1 MLRLSM
7 PALLLALAGC
17 ATKPPANPDNL
28 CEIFREKPKWHEAAL
43 KMQQRW
49 GAPVQV
55 PMAMMYQ
62 ESSFKHDALPPR
74 YYFLGFIPWGRVSSA
89 YGYAQAKD
97 ETWAD
102 YKREAGGWGAS
113 RDDFADAL
121 DFMGWYIQKS
131 QRVNGV
137 SKWDAYGQYLNY
149 HEGWG
154 GYRNRSY
161 DHWFWATVQ
170 AVSGVYLCWALSGL
184 MMKIDWLGKA
194 MTYIGQST
202 LILLIFHGEIQ
213 HKTFNLLVHL
223 GLSEPAAA
231 SVALV
236 ISVIVSLL
244 IGEVIKRV
252 ALLRAL
258 YFPFPVR
265 KKAAAVQGG
274 GEAR

>member
-102 YKREAGGWGAS
+102 YKREAGGWGMA
-113 RDDFADAL
+113 
-121 DFMGWYIQKS
+121 
-131 QRVNGV
+131 
-137 SKWDAYGQYLNY
+137 
-149 HEGWG
+149 
-154 GYRNRSY
+154 
-161 DHWFWATVQ
+161 
-170 AVSGVYLCWALSGL
+170 
-184 MMKIDWLGKA
+184 
-194 MTYIGQST
+194 
-202 LILLIFHGEIQ
+202 LILLFHLSRGNRLIQ
-213 HKTFNLLVHL
+213 LAGLAVFCVASVGGVSIELYALVSLAFIWLYDGRRGYCSRPIQWLCYAFYPVHL
-223 GLSEPAAA
+223 
-231 SVALV
+231 
-236 ISVIVSLL
+236 LL
-244 IGEVIKRV
+244 LWLCARTV
-252 ALLRAL
+252 
-258 YFPFPVR
+258 
-265 KKAAAVQGG
+265 GG
-274 GEAR
+274 IWYLT

>member
-102 YKREAGGWGAS
+102 YKREAGGWGAAATTSPTPWTSWAGTS
-113 RDDFADAL
+113 RRA
-121 DFMGWYIQKS
+121 
-131 QRVNGV
+131 NG
-137 SKWDAYGQYLNY
+137 SMA
-149 HEGWG
+149 
-154 GYRNRSY
+154 SP
-161 DHWFWATVQ
+161 
-170 AVSGVYLCWALSGL
+170 SGTPTA
-184 MMKIDWLGKA
+184 
-194 MTYIGQST
+194 ST
-202 LILLIFHGEIQ
+202 
-213 HKTFNLLVHL
+213 
-223 GLSEPAAA
+223 
-231 SVALV
+231 
-236 ISVIVSLL
+236 
-244 IGEVIKRV
+244 
-252 ALLRAL
+252 
-258 YFPFPVR
+258 
-265 KKAAAVQGG
+265 
-274 GEAR
+274 

>member
-121 DFMGWYIQKS
+121 
-131 QRVNGV
+131 
-137 SKWDAYGQYLNY
+137 
-149 HEGWG
+149 EE
-154 GYRNRSY
+154 
-161 DHWFWATVQ
+161 T
-170 AVSGVYLCWALSGL
+170 
-184 MMKIDWLGKA
+184 
-194 MTYIGQST
+194 
-202 LILLIFHGEIQ
+202 
-213 HKTFNLLVHL
+213 
-223 GLSEPAAA
+223 AAA
-231 SVALV
+231 EIADDQ
-236 ISVIVSLL
+236 IV
-244 IGEVIKRV
+244 GV
-252 ALLRAL
+252 RAL
-258 YFPFPVR
+258 H
-265 KKAAAVQGG
+265 ALASCNLAEALWIAVLI
-274 GEAR
+274 RL

>member
-102 YKREAGGWGAS
+102 YKREAQP
-113 RDDFADAL
+113 RRL
-121 DFMGWYIQKS
+121 
-131 QRVNGV
+131 R
-137 SKWDAYGQYLNY
+137 
-149 HEGWG
+149 
-154 GYRNRSY
+154 RRP
-161 DHWFWATVQ
+161 
-170 AVSGVYLCWALSGL
+170 GL
-184 MMKIDWLGKA
+184 
-194 MTYIGQST
+194 
-202 LILLIFHGEIQ
+202 HG
-213 HKTFNLLVHL
+213 LVHPEEPTGQWRLQVGRLRPVPELPRGL
-223 GLSEPAAA
+223 GRLP
-231 SVALV
+231 
-236 ISVIVSLL
+236 
-244 IGEVIKRV
+244 
-252 ALLRAL
+252 
-258 YFPFPVR
+258 
-265 KKAAAVQGG
+265 
-274 GEAR
+274 

>member
-1 MLRLSM
+1 MHGVPESGYKAPALSDPDVCQRAPFMLRLSM

-161 DHWFWATVQ
+161 DAKPWLKNVSQKVQSRASLFGAQYRSCQQELSRGGWFW
-170 AVSGVYLCWALSGL
+170 
-184 MMKIDWLGKA
+184 
-194 MTYIGQST
+194 
-202 LILLIFHGEIQ
+202 
-213 HKTFNLLVHL
+213 
-223 GLSEPAAA
+223 
-231 SVALV
+231 
-236 ISVIVSLL
+236 
-244 IGEVIKRV
+244 
-252 ALLRAL
+252 
-258 YFPFPVR
+258 
-265 KKAAAVQGG
+265 
-274 GEAR
+274 

>member
-1 MLRLSM
+1 
-7 PALLLALAGC
+7 
-17 ATKPPANPDNL
+17 
-28 CEIFREKPKWHEAAL
+28 
-43 KMQQRW
+43 MQQRW

-161 DHWFWATVQ
+161 DAKPWLKNVSQKVQ
-170 AVSGVYLCWALSGL
+170 SAPRCSAPSTAVASRNCR
-184 MMKIDWLGKA
+184 
-194 MTYIGQST
+194 
-202 LILLIFHGEIQ
+202 
-213 HKTFNLLVHL
+213 
-223 GLSEPAAA
+223 AAA
-231 SVALV
+231 GSG
-236 ISVIVSLL
+236 S
-244 IGEVIKRV
+244 
-252 ALLRAL
+252 
-258 YFPFPVR
+258 PVR
-265 KKAAAVQGG
+265 
-274 GEAR
+274 ARRGPRTSSAFDEGSVRQDGPKPDRHARTAILRHGTAGASCPGSPQRQ

>member
-62 ESSFKHDALPPR
+62 ESSFKHAALPPR

-89 YGYAQAKD
+89 YGYAQAKA

-113 RDDFADAL
+113 RRHRHARTAIL
-121 DFMGWYIQKS
+121 RHGTAGAS
-131 QRVNGV
+131 CPGSPQR
-137 SKWDAYGQYLNY
+137 Q
-149 HEGWG
+149 
-154 GYRNRSY
+154 
-161 DHWFWATVQ
+161 
-170 AVSGVYLCWALSGL
+170 
-184 MMKIDWLGKA
+184 
-194 MTYIGQST
+194 
-202 LILLIFHGEIQ
+202 
-213 HKTFNLLVHL
+213 
-223 GLSEPAAA
+223 
-231 SVALV
+231 
-236 ISVIVSLL
+236 
-244 IGEVIKRV
+244 
-252 ALLRAL
+252 
-258 YFPFPVR
+258 
-265 KKAAAVQGG
+265 
-274 GEAR
+274 